1 MVKAA
6 GDQSA
11 MSPGLRY
18 GLILVLA
25 MAALT
30 RAPGLGA
37 KAISASSK
45 GSPPNA
51 EPAEAVGV
59 LQVSA
64 KQSPIPRE
72 LQTQLKSKDPAKR
85 REAANELGVLRSK
98 GAVRPLRDLLF
109 DGDASVRE
117 AAAFALGQIA
127 DPAATKSL
135 IYVLADKDAHVRSS
149 AAFALGMIEDTSA
162 AEDLSN
168 LLDDSEAEVRGS
180 AIFALGLMHDDSAVD
195 ELIEALNDSTFDVRY
210 DSVWALGQ
218 IGEPDAAEHL
228 RASLLSLEL
237 VQVPDSSREAFR
249 EAVQSALENIQAQGG
264 NRKGQS
270 SGSARPRRAG
280 SSTTAEKDAGHA
292 SRFPAVRQSIT
303 PARTEAARG
312 AGVNGPVSLKVMV
325 AADGRAARAYV
336 THRAGYG
343 LDRRAVEAVLQYKFD
358 PGLRDGLPQSEWMTL
373 ELQFPAK

>member
-6 GDQSA
+6 GDQSV

-18 GLILVLA
+18 RLISVLA
-25 MAALT
+25 LVALT
-30 RAPGLGA
+30 TALGLGA
-37 KAISASSK
+37 NATGAS
-45 GSPPNA
+45 NNVA
-51 EPAEAVGV
+51 LAEAAGF
-59 LQVSA
+59 QVSA
-64 KQSPIPRE
+64 RQSPIPRE

-85 REAANELGVLRSK
+85 RDAANELGVLRSQ

-109 DGDASVRE
+109 DGDSTVRE

-135 IYVLADKDAHVRSS
+135 IYVLADQDAHVRSS

-195 ELIEALNDSTFDVRY
+195 ELIEALNDSSFDVRY
-210 DSVWALGQ
+210 DAVWALGQ
-218 IGEPDAAEHL
+218 IGEPDAVEHL
-228 RASLLSLEL
+228 RASLLSLDL

-249 EAVQSALENIQAQGG
+249 EAVQSALDNIQAQNG
-264 NRKGQS
+264 NRQGQS
-270 SGSARPRRAG
+270 SARPRRAG
-280 SSTTAEKDAGHA
+280 GSQTAEKDAGHG
-292 SRFPAVRQSIT
+292 SRFPAVRQSIS

-336 THRAGYG
+336 THRGGYG

-373 ELQFPAK
+373 ELQFPVK